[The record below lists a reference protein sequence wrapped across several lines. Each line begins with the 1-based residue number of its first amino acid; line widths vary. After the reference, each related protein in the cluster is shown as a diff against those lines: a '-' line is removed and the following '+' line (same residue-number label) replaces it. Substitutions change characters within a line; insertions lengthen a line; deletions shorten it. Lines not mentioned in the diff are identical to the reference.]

1 MHPEIE
7 KLIDLALADG
17 QITEKERNVILKK
30 AAELGVDAD
39 EVEMT
44 LDGKLHQLEASKPKQ
59 KEKVGKI
66 KTCPACG
73 ATVESFTSKCS
84 DCGHEFMNT
93 MAVASIK
100 NLNELLQDATN
111 KINLAKQSIKP
122 DEINPK
128 NQHLY
133 HPINIAKEINNAHAG
148 IISSFPIP
156 NTKEDLLEF
165 LSISSAEAQKTPNWI
180 GLGIHKIVQDGSDV
194 VINAWKAK
202 FNQVLNKSKI
212 VFATEPSILEIINNY
227 DLQLKRTEPN
237 KIISK
242 INNNLMGV
250 LKMGC
255 FTIILF
261 TVLMFIITTYRS
273 CSRMDAYQEKM
284 MKENMK

>member
-44 LDGKLHQLEASKPKQ
+44 LDGKLHQLEANKPKQ
-59 KEKVGKI
+59 KEKVGNI
-66 KTCPACG
+66 KTCPSCG
-73 ATVESFTSKCS
+73 AIVESFTSKCS
-84 DCGHEFMNT
+84 DCGHEYMNT
-93 MAVASIK
+93 MAVSSIK
-100 NLNELLQDATN
+100 KLNELLQDATN
-111 KINLAKQSIKP
+111 KINLAKQSTKP
-122 DEINPK
+122 DEINWQ
-128 NQHLY
+128 NVHLY
-133 HPINIAKEINNAHAG
+133 HPMNIAMEINNAHAG

-165 LSISSAEAQKTPNWI
+165 LSISAAEAQKTP
-180 GLGIHKIVQDGSDV
+180 SDV
-194 VINAWKAK
+194 VINTWKAK
-202 FNQVLNKSKI
+202 FNQVVNKSKI
-212 VFATEPSILEIINNY
+212 VFANEPNILEIINNY
-227 DLQLKRTEPN
+227 DLQLKKTEPN

-242 INNNLMGV
+242 INNNLSGV

-261 TVLMFIITTYRS
+261 IVLMFIITTYRS
-273 CSRMDAYQEKM
+273 CSRMDDYQEKM
-284 MKENMK
+284 MKENMR